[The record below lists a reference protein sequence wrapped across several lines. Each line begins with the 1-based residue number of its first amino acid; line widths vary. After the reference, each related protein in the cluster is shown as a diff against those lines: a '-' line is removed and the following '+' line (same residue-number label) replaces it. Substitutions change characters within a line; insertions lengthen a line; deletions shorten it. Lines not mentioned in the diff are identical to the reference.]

1 MATRTGI
8 QVAASTR
15 HGRRSPES
23 RTTLRTSTLS
33 GNTAPNGVGGAIF
46 YFDFY
51 DELDVT
57 NSTFSG
63 NSAVQGGAIFFMLT
77 NSNLEITSS
86 RTAPRA
92 GIATLLAGERFMAT
106 STWIPTALVGHP
118 SRNLLILAWAP
129 CRTMVARRK
138 QWRSP
143 RPARPSQAPTLPTVP
158 RPTNPAAS

>member
-23 RTTLRTSTLS
+23 RTTLRTSTFS

-63 NSAVQGGAIFFMLT
+63 NSAVQGGAIFFIVNEFQFRNNIFA
-77 NSNLEITSS
+77 NSPSGGNCNSPGGGTFYGNVNLDT
-86 RTAPRA
+86 RRHLW
-92 GIATLLAGERFMAT
+92 ATLHEIF
-106 STWIPTALVGHP
+106 
-118 SRNLLILAWAP
+118 
-129 CRTMVARRK
+129 
-138 QWRSP
+138 
-143 RPARPSQAPTLPTVP
+143 
-158 RPTNPAAS
+158 